1 MVSEEQPLITVCML
15 TLNRAWIVD
24 LALKSL
30 LSQDYPKDR
39 IFFVLVDGLS
49 TDGTVEIARSIL
61 KEVGMQYKIVVKKSN
76 IGEARNICIDEMKGE
91 VLVFWDSDI
100 IAPPNALK
108 ELIRIMQ
115 ESRLDVVAIK
125 RNYVKYNNI
134 QGARSSVLTLL
145 KNLNGDSGC
154 SYNAS
159 RVQPVHFV
167 GMDFTGVKQHVAKRI
182 RFKPM
187 PFSEDVEFCLRA
199 LKQGYKVAMLSSI
212 EVYDIKVP
220 KVKHSDPFIY
230 SSLKD
235 VLKYLPTL
243 AYLETI
249 RYDPEGRMYRKICS
263 FKDIIKFYGEH
274 KHYIVKMGFLIALI
288 LLLAGLI
295 LNIKLFAIIFPSL
308 WLMYLFYWVIKL
320 GVGAGLRRSI
330 SVLVV
335 GIPLALAVTYFLF
348 HNYIR
353 CKGL

>member
-1 MVSEEQPLITVCML
+1 ML

-49 TDGTVEIARSIL
+49 IDSTVEIAKSIL
-61 KEVGMQYKIVVKKSN
+61 KKAGIQYKVVVKKSN

-91 VLVFWDSDI
+91 VLVFWDSDV

-108 ELIRIMQ
+108 ELIRIMRGSQ
-115 ESRLDVVAIK
+115 LDVVAIK
-125 RNYVKYNNI
+125 RNYVKYSNV
-134 QGARSSVLTLL
+134 QEARSSVLTLL
-145 KNLNGDSGC
+145 ENLSRGSGC

-159 RVQPVHFV
+159 CVQPVYFA
-167 GMDFTGVKQHVAKRI
+167 GMDFTGVKRHVAKRI

-187 PFSEDVEFCLRA
+187 PFSEDAEFCLRA
-199 LKQGYKVAMLSSI
+199 IKQGYKVAMLSPI

-220 KVKHSDPFIY
+220 NVKHSDPFIY

-235 VLKYLPTL
+235 VMKHLFTI

-249 RYDPEGRMYRKICS
+249 RYGPEGRMYRKICN
-263 FKDIIKFYGEH
+263 FKDIIKFYTEH
-274 KHYIVKMGFLIALI
+274 KHYIIKLGFLIALI
-288 LLLAGLI
+288 LFLVGLI
-295 LNIKLFAIIFPSL
+295 LHIKLFILIFPSL
-308 WLMYLFYWVIKL
+308 WFTYLIYWVIKQ
-320 GVGAGLRRSI
+320 GIGAGLRRAVSL
-330 SVLVV
+330 LVV

-348 HNYIR
+348 YNYLKCR
-353 CKGL
+353 RL